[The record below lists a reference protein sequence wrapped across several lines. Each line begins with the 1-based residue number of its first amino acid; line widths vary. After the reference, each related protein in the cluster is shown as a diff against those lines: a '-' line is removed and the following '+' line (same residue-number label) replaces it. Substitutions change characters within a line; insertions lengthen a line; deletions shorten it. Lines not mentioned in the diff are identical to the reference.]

1 MQRAVLILTDSGGI
15 QEEAPSLK
23 KPVVVMRERTERQE
37 AIDAG
42 TVTLAGNT
50 GRGLETTVE
59 RIIRSRH
66 ARGAANVKNPYG
78 DGHATKRILK
88 ILQKHCSR

>member
-1 MQRAVLILTDSGGI
+1 
-15 QEEAPSLK
+15 
-23 KPVVVMRERTERQE
+23 MRERTERQE

-59 RIIRSRH
+59 RIIRRRH

-78 DGHATKRILK
+78 DGHATRRILK
-88 ILQKHCSR
+88 VLQKHFPR